1 LEAIVKTFAI
11 VVGVIALAG
20 MSASAELVGWETNCE
35 GIDGWYSNK
44 TDPGMHSEV
53 AQEETGVIRVSQA
66 GEDTWGKAAI
76 VAEKIDI
83 SKTPIL
89 EVRVNKVDADA
100 GFSVKIAP
108 QDWSELITVIERSSA
123 DGVHKGN
130 IQKAINK
137 QSVKPEAYAA
147 PATFSVVVII
157 EGKGKA
163 VWLDNL
169 EIRSE

>member
-1 LEAIVKTFAI
+1 VKKFCSIVGA
-11 VVGVIALAG
+11 VALLG
-20 MSASAELVGWETNCE
+20 MNASAELVGWETNCE

-53 AQEETGVIRVSQA
+53 AQEETGVIKILQA
-66 GEDTWGKAAI
+66 GDDSWGKAAI
-76 VAEKIDI
+76 VAEKIDVE
-83 SKTPIL
+83 KTPIL
-89 EVRVNKVDADA
+89 EVRVNKVDKDA

-108 QDWSELITVIERSSA
+108 KDWSELITVIERSSA
-123 DGVHKGN
+123 DGIHKGN